1 MKRLLLIITL
11 CVVSFASSAQKF
23 TVKVISISDGD
34 TFTGLNDENLQLKF
48 RLYGIDAPEK
58 KQAFGT
64 KSKEFLSSLIFG
76 KWVSVDV
83 QSQDRYGRFL
93 VYVYTPEGKDVS
105 LLMLHEGMAWH
116 FVKYDQNEVYAAS
129 EHNARKAK
137 RGLWADQSPIAPWD
151 FREQKKS
158 K

>member
-1 MKRLLLIITL
+1 MKRLLLIIAL
-11 CVVSFASSAQKF
+11 CAVSLASSAQKF

-76 KWVSVDV
+76 KWVYVDV

-129 EHNARKAK
+129 EQNARKAK
-137 RGLWADQSPIAPWD
+137 RGLWADQSPIAPWE